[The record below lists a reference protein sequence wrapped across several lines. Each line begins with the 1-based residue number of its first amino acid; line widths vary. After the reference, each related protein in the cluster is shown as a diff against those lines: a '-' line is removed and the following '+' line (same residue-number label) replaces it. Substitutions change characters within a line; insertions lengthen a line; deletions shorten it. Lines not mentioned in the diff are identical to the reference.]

1 MSCHCSI
8 TPAPELFE
16 TAVKKMPQPHS
27 KMLIE
32 RRFPVRLRPQVASLE
47 GAYHDEK
54 SAHWNPVSDIPWNLL
69 DADGLEQRDRDA
81 ARLMWSRR
89 LWAAYG
95 YLSETPATLIRLCL
109 ELDRPISPK
118 FFLTVRNTQE
128 ACHIDVMQK
137 MAEAYGGYLSKPDV
151 PAYAALL
158 NLDLSQ
164 RVLHADTTVDA
175 YILAHCAIKIGAEA
189 VLYTLFNTAVK
200 NDAIAAALSFIAG
213 DKRRHAAF
221 GWDFIA
227 DRIYTWGDADRAAA
241 KVEIAR
247 VVDEIILSGYLT
259 PFCAADG
266 IAEQEKAAEEH
277 AAATGLG
284 SAGGVRQRQALA
296 SYLSETR
303 ERLQALSIDV
313 PEFAAA

>member
-1 MSCHCSI
+1 
-8 TPAPELFE
+8 
-16 TAVKKMPQPHS
+16 
-27 KMLIE
+27 MLIE

-47 GAYHDEK
+47 GAYHKEK
-54 SAHWNPVSDIPWNLL
+54 SAHWNPVSDIPWDLL
-69 DADGLEQRDRDA
+69 GADDLEQRDRDA

-137 MAEAYGGYLSKPDV
+137 MAEAYGGYLSKPEA

-158 NLDLSQ
+158 NVDLSQ
-164 RVLHADTTVDA
+164 RVLHADTPIDA

-189 VLYTLFNTAVK
+189 ALYTLYNTAVK
-200 NDAIAAALSFIAG
+200 NDAITAALSLIAA

-221 GWDFIA
+221 GWDFVT
-227 DRIYTWGDADRAAA
+227 DRIHAWGEADRAAA
-241 KVEIAR
+241 KAEIVR

-259 PFCAADG
+259 PFFAADG
-266 IAEQEKAAEEH
+266 IADQEKAAEAH
-277 AAATGLG
+277 AAAAGLG
-284 SAGGVRQRQALA
+284 STGGVGQRQALTR
-296 SYLSETR
+296 YLSETR
-303 ERLQALSIDV
+303 ERLQDLSIDL

>member
-1 MSCHCSI
+1 MNCHCSI
-8 TPAPELFE
+8 TPVPGLFE
-16 TAVKKMPQPHS
+16 TPVKTMPQTHS

-32 RRFPVRLRPQVASLE
+32 RRFPVRLRPQVASLA
-47 GAYHDEK
+47 GAYHKEK
-54 SAHWNPVSDIPWNLL
+54 SAHWNPISDIPWDLL
-69 DADGLEQRDRDA
+69 GADDLEQQGRDA

-89 LWAAYG
+89 LWTAYG

-137 MAEAYGGYLSKPDV
+137 MADAYGGYLSKPEA

-164 RVLHADTTVDA
+164 RVLHADTPVDA

-189 VLYTLFNTAVK
+189 VLYTLDNTAVK
-200 NDAIAAALSFIAG
+200 NDAVTAALSLISG

-221 GWDFIA
+221 GWDFVT
-227 DRIYTWGDADRAAA
+227 DRIHAWNDADRAAA
-241 KVEIAR
+241 TAEIVR

-259 PFCAADG
+259 PFFAADG
-266 IAEQEKAAEEH
+266 IADQEKAAEEH
-277 AAATGLG
+277 AAAAGLG
-284 SAGGVRQRQALA
+284 SAGGARQRQALA
-296 SYLSETR
+296 HYLSETR
-303 ERLQALSIDV
+303 ERLQGLSIDL